1 MTARTSPT
9 QRQRRVG
16 AELRRMRVAADVSAE
31 SAAAVLNVS
40 RSQLSAIEQGLR
52 AVSEERLRTLA
63 ARCGVTEK
71 PYVDKLSALAQP
83 RERGW
88 WEAYRGAIPQG
99 LLDISELEWH
109 ATRLCTVQT
118 VHLPGLL
125 HQGSY
130 ARAVF
135 GSVLPAL
142 PPSEVEMRVAHRLK
156 RQQVLE
162 GDDARPYDAYVHEAA
177 LRMQFGGRRATRE
190 QLEYLCEASQRDNLT
205 LRVLPVETGAFPGAG
220 HAMLYAEGAVPQ
232 LDTVQLDSAH
242 GPEFMHDEAQL
253 AKYQSHIHW
262 MDQHALTPGASRDFI
277 HAIAHHL

>member
-9 QRQRRVG
+9 ERQRRVG

-31 SAAAVLNVS
+31 SAAEVLGVS

-63 ARCGVTEK
+63 SRCDV
-71 PYVDKLSALAQP
+71 VDTTYIDSLTALAQP
-83 RERGW
+83 PERGW

-99 LLDISELEWH
+99 LLDVSELEWH
-109 ATRLCTVQT
+109 ATRLHTVQT

-125 HQGSY
+125 HQSAY

-135 GSVLPAL
+135 NSVIPAL
-142 PPSEVEMRVAHRLK
+142 PTSEVELRVAHRMK

-162 GDDARPYDAYVHEAA
+162 GENAREYQGYVHEVA

-190 QLEYLCEASQRDNLT
+190 QLNHLCEVSEWDNIT
-205 LRVLPVETGAFPGAG
+205 VRVLPVEAGAFPGAG
-220 HAMLYAEGAVPQ
+220 HAMLYAEGAVRR

-242 GPEFMHDEAQL
+242 GPEFTHTEPQL
-253 AKYQSHIHW
+253 TKYQSHLDW
-262 MDQHALTPGASRDFI
+262 MNKHSLSADASRDFI
-277 HAIAHHL
+277 HAIACQL

>member
-1 MTARTSPT
+1 
-9 QRQRRVG
+9 
-16 AELRRMRVAADVSAE
+16 MRVAADVSAE

-63 ARCGVTEK
+63 ARCGVVEK
-71 PYVDKLSALAQP
+71 PYVDKLSVLAQP

-88 WEAYRGAIPQG
+88 WEAYRGAIPPG

-125 HQGSY
+125 HQGAY

-142 PPSEVEMRVAHRLK
+142 PTSEVETRVAHRLK

-190 QLEYLCEASQRDNLT
+190 QLEHLCAVSERDNLT
-205 LRVLPVETGAFPGAG
+205 LRVLTVETGAFPGAG
-220 HAMLYAEGAVPQ
+220 HAVLYAEGAVPQ

-242 GPEFMHDEAQL
+242 GPEFTHDEAQL
-253 AKYQSHIHW
+253 AKYQSHIRW
-262 MDQHALTPGASRDFI
+262 MDKHALSTGASREFI
-277 HAIAHHL
+277 HAIARQL

>member
-16 AELRRMRVAADVSAE
+16 AELRRMRVTADVSAE
-31 SAAAVLNVS
+31 SATVVLNVS
-40 RSQLSAIEQGLR
+40 RSQLSSIEQGLR
-52 AVSEERLRTLA
+52 AVSEDRLRTLA
-63 ARCGVTEK
+63 AHCGVTDEA
-71 PYVDKLSALAQP
+71 YVDKLAVLAQP
-83 RERGW
+83 PERGW
-88 WEAYRGAIPQG
+88 WEAYRGAIPPG

-109 ATRLCTVQT
+109 ATRLRSVQT

-125 HQGSY
+125 HQSAY

-142 PPSEVEMRVAHRLK
+142 PASEVEMRVAHRLQ

-162 GDDARPYDAYVHEAA
+162 GDHALPYEAYVHEAA

-190 QLEYLCEASQRDNLT
+190 QLLHLCEISQRDNLA
-205 LRVLPVETGAFPGAG
+205 LRVLTVETGAFPGAG
-220 HAMLYAEGAVPQ
+220 HATLYAEGAVAQ

-242 GPEFMHDEAQL
+242 GPEFTHAEGQL
-253 AKYQSHIHW
+253 AKYRSHLGW
-262 MDQHALTPGASRDFI
+262 MDEHALSAAASRDFI
-277 HAIAHHL
+277 RAVARQL